1 MCFRHQKPPCNAAS
15 RPATS
20 IIGREDGPLRKVSAP
35 PAPRRQAVKGKVAF
49 GLLLALI
56 AGCGQSGPELAPAQG
71 VVLLDGQPVP
81 DAAVTFQPVDGG
93 PVASGVTNAHGQFK
107 LQTNNRPGALVGEHR
122 VTIVKQEMSGI
133 NPDGT
138 AGPGGIQ
145 IEWKTPEKYA
155 RPETSQLTATVGGS
169 EAFRFE
175 LVSGED

>member
-1 MCFRHQKPPCNAAS
+1 MCFRHQKQPRNAAR
-15 RPATS
+15 RPAIS
-20 IIGREDGPLRKVSAP
+20 ISGRENHPLRKVSP
-35 PAPRRQAVKGKVAF
+35 PAPRRQPAKGKIAF
-49 GLLLALI
+49 GLLLVLL

-71 VVLLDGQPVP
+71 VVLLDDRPLS

-93 PVASGVTNAHGQFK
+93 PVASGVTDAKGRFS
-107 LQTNNRPGALVGEHR
+107 LQTTNRPGALVGEHR

-138 AGPGGIQ
+138 AGPGGMQ

-155 RPETSQLTATVGGS
+155 RPETSPLTATVGGS

-175 LVSGED
+175 LVSGKD